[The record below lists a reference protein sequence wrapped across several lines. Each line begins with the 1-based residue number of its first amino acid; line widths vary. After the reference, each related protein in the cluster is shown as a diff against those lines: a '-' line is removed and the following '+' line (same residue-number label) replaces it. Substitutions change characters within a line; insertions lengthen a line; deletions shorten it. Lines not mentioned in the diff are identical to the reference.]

1 MVTEDAQPVRDRPDL
16 RLRLKDNG
24 RSFTVFINGALELL
38 PAIRS
43 TRRID
48 AVVTQRISRDKLSG
62 QVNFGL
68 AVEALRV
75 GETT

>member
-1 MVTEDAQPVRDRPDL
+1 VVEDAQPVRDRPDL
-16 RLRLKDNG
+16 RLRLRDNG

-38 PAIRS
+38 PAIRQ
-43 TRRID
+43 TRRVD
-48 AVVTQRISRDKLSG
+48 AIVTQRLSRDKLSG

-75 GETT
+75 GELS